1 MIRAA
6 KILSA
11 LAVSSGIFSIIGTGF
26 GAWIFSNHG
35 NYNVDVFLS
44 GLQIEIGTDAELGH
58 FRNQE
63 ADYYYEPHI
72 LVFDEG
78 TNPTDLNDGL
88 SFFKEQ
94 EHPVLGEG
102 VTAPVRDDELEII
115 FHKDANFN
123 EVEYGLKFQIGAS
136 IELISDEAATAELNN
151 FIQISDY
158 LYTDGSFVDL
168 TNNFEIGEKFEHEGT
183 EHPIQSRLLSGRRT
197 GASRPPTDR
206 SRPAGHLPQLCPLL
220 SLLGWS
226 GSQAG
231 QRPVGERQQPGECR
245 LSLGTLCRTH
255 YPVLCQ
261 LAISR
266 CGDRDTGHCRT

>member
-1 MIRAA
+1 MIRVA

-26 GAWIFSNHG
+26 GAWIFSNNG

-44 GLQIEIGTDAELGH
+44 GLQVEIGTDAELGH

-88 SFFKEQ
+88 SFYKEQ

-183 EHPIQSRLLSGRRT
+183 EYQGTFKEYKYVMHLNDLFSYKSIDVKPITEEAYRNLY
-197 GASRPPTDR
+197 
-206 SRPAGHLPQLCPLL
+206 
-220 SLLGWS
+220 
-226 GSQAG
+226 QAFADNVINNNYWHI
-231 QRPVGERQQPGECR
+231 RINFTARYIGE
-245 LSLGTLCRTH
+245 
-255 YPVLCQ
+255 
-261 LAISR
+261 
-266 CGDRDTGHCRT
+266 